1 MKKQCK
7 SILSLMLCLAIL
19 VSCINIVSAAV
30 NLPKQTY
37 FYDDFSSG
45 TLNNWSTVGKDMDI
59 SSAEIKSAEEKIPYN
74 KYAVISDFSVILS
87 PKKSVVK
94 ENMSVYEIEYVIKG
108 TAAAYNA
115 SAPLKIYA
123 YYKDLL
129 NHSFYN
135 FYTDNTA
142 VKVEYVS
149 VSGRYIVAE
158 SAARITSCTERTSTV
173 TVLAPNCKAMTSPTF
188 TS

>member
-149 VSGRYIVAE
+149 VSGGVENSLEIGTVE
-158 SAARITSCTERTSTV
+158 GLNLKENSAVYA
-173 TVLAPNCKAMTSPTF
+173 L
-188 TS
+188 